1 MAPSSA
7 AARRAQRLQQIRRQ
21 DAAYATYQAAEYRH
35 TKQRAERAAVDDAER
50 RWDAERSQREARLAQ
65 QYEAAMAAVGQGHA
79 DAQSAEQR
87 SVERA
92 SEQYW
97 AFVRSQQSER
107 QRDERALAAAMQER
121 DARER
126 PRAERVDR
134 LRHVAE
140 VEQRRA
146 AVVVQAQERAAQPP
160 APAEPEAPQPC
171 AVAST
176 STHLHAARPAAVVR
190 EEASTTAFDAARSE
204 AAKAAAA
211 RQREIDAA
219 EARDHAAAA
228 RGRSALLQVR
238 TDKVRAPQL
247 PCSSRR
253 RLTACARA
261 RTHSCGS
268 KRRTC

>member
-1 MAPSSA
+1 
-7 AARRAQRLQQIRRQ
+7 
-21 DAAYATYQAAEYRH
+21 
-35 TKQRAERAAVDDAER
+35 
-50 RWDAERSQREARLAQ
+50 
-65 QYEAAMAAVGQGHA
+65 
-79 DAQSAEQR
+79 
-87 SVERA
+87 
-92 SEQYW
+92 
-97 AFVRSQQSER
+97 
-107 QRDERALAAAMQER
+107 
-121 DARER
+121 
-126 PRAERVDR
+126 
-134 LRHVAE
+134 VAE

-146 AVVVQAQERAAQPP
+146 AVVVQAQESAAQPS
-160 APAEPEAPQPC
+160 APAEPEAPHPS

-238 TDKVRAPQL
+238 TDKVRASQL

-261 RTHSCGS
+261 RAHSCGS
-268 KRRTC
+268 KQRTC